1 VTMGE
6 RNTRLKR
13 RTNAPDALRGR
24 ILDAAAQ
31 AFQSRGYNATSMHEI
46 MRASRATGGATYH
59 HFPTKKALGVAVI
72 RERVAR
78 AIDATWLE
86 RLRLA
91 DSTLDGVLTIFAETI
106 ASMEHRQVVAGCEVS
121 NLALE
126 LALAD
131 DDFRVA
137 LQVVFDRWRDGI
149 ADRIR
154 ADQTSGALDEDDADD
169 LATFIVASYSGAMAI
184 AKASQDSAPLKAC
197 ALQLAR
203 VLSRRRPTVRRG

>member
-1 VTMGE
+1 MTMGE

-72 RERVAR
+72 RERVAK
-78 AIDATWLE
+78 AIDALWLE
-86 RLRLA
+86 RMRLA
-91 DSTLDGVLTIFAETI
+91 DSTLDGVLTVFAETI
-106 ASMEHRQVVAGCEVS
+106 AAMEHRQVVAGCEVS

-203 VLSRRRPTVRRG
+203 VLSRRRPTVRRS

>member
-1 VTMGE
+1 MGE

-72 RERVAR
+72 RERVAK
-78 AIDATWLE
+78 AIDALWLE
-86 RLRLA
+86 RMRLA
-91 DSTLDGVLTIFAETI
+91 DSTLDGVLTVFAETI
-106 ASMEHRQVVAGCEVS
+106 AAMEHRQVVAGCEVS

>member
-1 VTMGE
+1 MGE

-72 RERVAR
+72 RERVAK
-78 AIDATWLE
+78 AIDALWLE
-86 RLRLA
+86 RMRLA
-91 DSTLDGVLTIFAETI
+91 DSTLDGVLTVFAETI
-106 ASMEHRQVVAGCEVS
+106 AAMEHRQVVAGCEVS

-137 LQVVFDRWRDGI
+137 LHVVFNRWRDAI

-154 ADQTSGALDEDDADD
+154 ADQTGGALDDDDADD
-169 LATFIVASYSGAMAI
+169 LATFIVASFSGAMAI
-184 AKASQDSAPLKAC
+184 AKAAQDSAPLKAC

>member
-1 VTMGE
+1 MGE

-184 AKASQDSAPLKAC
+184 AKASQDSALLKAC

-203 VLSRRRPTVRRG
+203 VLSRRRPTVRRS

>member
-1 VTMGE
+1 MGE
-6 RNTRLKR
+6 RNNRLKR
-13 RTNAPDALRGR
+13 RTNAPDVLRGR

-46 MRASRATGGATYH
+46 MRAARTTGGATYH
-59 HFPTKKALGVAVI
+59 HFPTKKTLGVAVI

-78 AIDATWLE
+78 AIDALWLE
-86 RLRLA
+86 RMRLA
-91 DSTLDGVLTIFAETI
+91 DSTLDGVLTVFAETI
-106 ASMEHRQVVAGCEVS
+106 AAMEHRQVVAGCEVS

-137 LQVVFDRWRDGI
+137 LHVVFNHWRDAI

-154 ADQTSGALDEDDADD
+154 ADQTGGALDDDDADD
-169 LATFIVASYSGAMAI
+169 LATFIVASFSGAMAI
-184 AKASQDSAPLKAC
+184 AKAAQDSAPLKAC

>member
-1 VTMGE
+1 MGE

-13 RTNAPDALRGR
+13 RTNAPDVLRGR

-31 AFQSRGYNATSMHEI
+31 SFRSRGYNATSMHEI
-46 MRASRATGGATYH
+46 MRAARTTGGATYH
-59 HFPTKKALGVAVI
+59 HFPTKKTRGVAVI
-72 RERVAR
+72 RERVAK
-78 AIDATWLE
+78 AIDALWLE
-86 RLRLA
+86 RMRLA
-91 DSTLDGVLTIFAETI
+91 DSTLDGVLTVFAETI
-106 ASMEHRQVVAGCEVS
+106 AAMEHRQVVAGCEVS

-137 LQVVFDRWRDGI
+137 LHVVFNRWRDAI

-154 ADQTSGALDEDDADD
+154 ADQTGGALDDDDADD
-169 LATFIVASYSGAMAI
+169 LATFIVASFSGAMAI
-184 AKASQDSAPLKAC
+184 AKAAQDSAPLKAC

>member
-1 VTMGE
+1 MGE

-72 RERVAR
+72 RERVAK
-78 AIDATWLE
+78 AIDALWLE
-86 RLRLA
+86 RMRLA

-203 VLSRRRPTVRRG
+203 VLSRRRPTVRRS

>member
-1 VTMGE
+1 MGE

-72 RERVAR
+72 RERVAK
-78 AIDATWLE
+78 AIDALWLE
-86 RLRLA
+86 RMRLA
-91 DSTLDGVLTIFAETI
+91 DSTLDGVLTVFAETI
-106 ASMEHRQVVAGCEVS
+106 AAMEHRQVVAGCEVS

-184 AKASQDSAPLKAC
+184 AKASQDSALLKAC

-203 VLSRRRPTVRRG
+203 VLSRRRPTVRRS